1 MQEKTSRRST
11 FAQQVGLKISQK
23 TEVMMLNVQNPAPVK
38 VNGEDL
44 ATTEEFTYLGS
55 RHDDR
60 AGNDINNRL
69 SKPRNAFR
77 MMNNAWRLSQYSNK
91 TKVRLYQRCVLST
104 LLYGWECWRKMGCD
118 RNKLSTFH
126 TKHLRRILLIF
137 WPETISKKQL
147 LPRCNQESMEI
158 ILMRRRWGWI
168 RHVTRREQDSIT
180 GTALHWT
187 PEGKRKRGRHKNTWR
202 RTMSYYGRGAQDPTA
217 HLGNYSETVPE
228 KTGVAIL
235 CFCPT
240 CLTAFMG
247 MSEWVI
253 PPHFERLLRQ
263 H

>member
-1 MQEKTSRRST
+1 M
-11 FAQQVGLKISQK
+11 KISQK

-137 WPETISKKQL
+137 GPETISKKQL

-158 ILMRRRWGWI
+158 IIMRRRWGWI
-168 RHVTRREQDSIT
+168 RPAESRTASPAQPYIGHQKEDAGGDDTR
-180 GTALHWT
+180 T
-187 PEGKRKRGRHKNTWR
+187 P
-202 RTMSYYGRGAQDPTA
+202 
-217 HLGNYSETVPE
+217 
-228 KTGVAIL
+228 GVGL
-235 CFCPT
+235 
-240 CLTAFMG
+240 
-247 MSEWVI
+247 
-253 PPHFERLLRQ
+253 
-263 H
+263 